1 MDKLMNNHYKDES
14 KIRAKES
21 SASFMALLIALSVWY
36 LIVYSDL
43 TNML

>member
-1 MDKLMNNHYKDES
+1 MNNHYEDES
-14 KIRAKES
+14 KIIAKES
-21 SASFMALLIALSVWY
+21 SASFMALLIVWRVWY